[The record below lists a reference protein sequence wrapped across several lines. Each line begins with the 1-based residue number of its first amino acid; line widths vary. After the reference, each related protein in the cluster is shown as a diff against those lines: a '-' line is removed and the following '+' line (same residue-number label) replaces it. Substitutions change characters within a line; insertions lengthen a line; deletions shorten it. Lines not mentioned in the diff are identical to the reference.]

1 MNDKN
6 DNISFTHNS
15 SLHTPKH
22 FDQTIKESR
31 MAKSFRSL
39 FTNHF
44 LQKSYKKSSHF
55 PSNKTTLQST
65 CHKSVEN
72 KPISLSFL
80 KNQQLSSSRM
90 DSFSN
95 QYKKLL
101 FGKLTDE
108 NFDGFNKKVLKEF
121 RIFKDFT
128 KTFLISQ
135 TLFGENTVQT
145 QPIGNDIYYFLY
157 KLDEFFQE
165 KCLEVIGLQNLT
177 EKFIKETFLFI
188 FDQMQ
193 FVNYCSAFVS

>member
-1 MNDKN
+1 MNDKI
-6 DNISFTHNS
+6 DNNSFTNHFS
-15 SLHTPKH
+15 IQTPKKSN
-22 FDQTIKESR
+22 QTIKESPI
-31 MAKSFRSL
+31 AKSFRSL
-39 FTNHF
+39 FKNHF
-44 LQKSYKKSSHF
+44 LQKSYKKSNYF

-65 CHKSVEN
+65 FNKSVEN
-72 KPISLSFL
+72 KPISLSFF

-101 FGKLTDE
+101 LGKLTDE
-108 NFDGFNKKVLKEF
+108 NFEAFNKKILKEF
-121 RIFKDFT
+121 MIFKDFT
-128 KTFLISQ
+128 KTFLVNQ
-135 TLFGENTVQT
+135 TLFGENNENIAKTHSNGN
-145 QPIGNDIYYFLY
+145 GNDIYYFLY

-193 FVNYCSAFVS
+193 FLNFR